1 MISSSRFIT
10 QSVVFEGHKIK
21 VYSSEKFLH
30 GHGQQKGGDQR
41 HDEYYA
47 DALGSIEVPAEVV
60 AENESVIQPH
70 KCGIS
75 SQQRQERCEAEFPGY
90 PRQTP
95 EGEEKDNR
103 QGFGF

>member
-1 MISSSRFIT
+1 MN
-10 QSVVFEGHKIK
+10 
-21 VYSSEKFLH
+21 
-30 GHGQQKGGDQR
+30 
-41 HDEYYA
+41 YA

>member
-1 MISSSRFIT
+1 M
-10 QSVVFEGHKIK
+10 
-21 VYSSEKFLH
+21 H

-47 DALGSIEVPAEVV
+47 DALGPIEVPAEVV